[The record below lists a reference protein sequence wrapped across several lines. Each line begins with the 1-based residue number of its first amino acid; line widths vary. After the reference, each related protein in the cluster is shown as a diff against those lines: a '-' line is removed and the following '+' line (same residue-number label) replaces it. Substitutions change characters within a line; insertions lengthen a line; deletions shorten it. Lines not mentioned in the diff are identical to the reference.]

1 MTTPWRR
8 AQDRKRTLVAAAST
22 AGIYVLAFVA
32 IWAAGLLTGNRL
44 SDRAGTIIVDLGGTD
59 GAWGDIPLGLPNAP
73 DRPAD
78 AEAGAAPLPAQA
90 TEEPPPPPAEEP
102 AAKDAIPAPAPAKVA
117 AIPKAAAPKPAAKT
131 TQKTAPQSKKTIP
144 EESTPEDSEPGP
156 TADELAAQKAYEEA
170 VAKADALARA
180 ASASRSSGSATT
192 TKKFGTGTAGSPVA
206 SGGGTGSTPGVAGGT
221 GTATFKGIEM
231 GNALSTTFGASQGTV
246 GRNLYVPIYY
256 YMPLPDRVSDS
267 VYQRIGTKSTFE
279 TLYQRS
285 GSTWTLKSSVPL
297 PSRGDYWRML
307 EDAGLDPTKA
317 DYKSGKKLKAITL
330 EFAVGPVSR
339 DGKNADLVD
348 VRLVSS
354 SGVKEIDE
362 AVIYGFKQ
370 SAFFNKTGNAVSGK
384 FVYAFD

>member
-1 MTTPWRR
+1 VTTPWRR

-22 AGIYVLAFVA
+22 AGIYFLAFVV
-32 IWAAGLLTGNRL
+32 IWAAGLLTSNHL
-44 SDRAGTIIVDLGGTD
+44 SDRAGTILVDLGGTD

-90 TEEPPPPPAEEP
+90 TEEPPPPPSEEP
-102 AAKDAIPAPAPAKVA
+102 AAKASIPAPAPAKA
-117 AIPKAAAPKPAAKT
+117 AAVPKAATPAPVAPKAAPP
-131 TQKTAPQSKKTIP
+131 KTAPQSAKTIP
-144 EESTPEDSEPGP
+144 DAAAPDAAPGP
-156 TADELAAQKAYEEA
+156 TAEELAAAKAYEEA
-170 VAKADALARA
+170 LAKANAA
-180 ASASRSSGSATT
+180 ASAAAAARSSGSATT

-206 SGGGTGSTPGVAGGT
+206 SAGGTGSTPGVAGGT
-221 GTATFKGIEM
+221 GTATYKGVEM

-256 YMPLPDRVSDS
+256 YMPLPEQVSDS
-267 VYQRIGTKSTFE
+267 IYQKIGTKSTFE

-285 GSTWTLKSSVPL
+285 GSAWTLKTSVPL
-297 PSRGDYWRML
+297 QSRGDYWRML

-339 DGKNADLVD
+339 AGNAELVD

-354 SGVKEIDE
+354 SGSKDIDE

-384 FVYAFD
+384 FVYEF